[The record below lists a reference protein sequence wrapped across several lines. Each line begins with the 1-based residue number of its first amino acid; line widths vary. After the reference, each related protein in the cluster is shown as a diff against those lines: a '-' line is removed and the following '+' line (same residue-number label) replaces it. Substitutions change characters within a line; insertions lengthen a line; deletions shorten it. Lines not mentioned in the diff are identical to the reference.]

1 MVLNRR
7 VADRGGTALLI
18 VGILLVS
25 AGVAFKA
32 LAVASDV
39 LVIALVLIGG
49 TLMPGSR
56 IVDLVRAWRKGN
68 GGAPQDSQTEERRG
82 SVPDSK

>member
-1 MVLNRR
+1 MNRR
-7 VADRGGTALLI
+7 IADKGNTVLLV

-25 AGVAFKA
+25 AGVALKF
-32 LAVASDV
+32 LVDASDV

-68 GGAPQDSQTEERRG
+68 GETVSPQDLPTEERRG
-82 SVPDSK
+82 SVPDSD

>member
-1 MVLNRR
+1 MNRR
-7 VADRGGTALLI
+7 AGDRGNTVLLI
-18 VGILLVS
+18 VGILLVGT
-25 AGVAFKA
+25 GVALKF
-32 LAVASDV
+32 LADASDV

-68 GGAPQDSQTEERRG
+68 GEATFHDGPPSSMGGA
-82 SVPDSK
+82 